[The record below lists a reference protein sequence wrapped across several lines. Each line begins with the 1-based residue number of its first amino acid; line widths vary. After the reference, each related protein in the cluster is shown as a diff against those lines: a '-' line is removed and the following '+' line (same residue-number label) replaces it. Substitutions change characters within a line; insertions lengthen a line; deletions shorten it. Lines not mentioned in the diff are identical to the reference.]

1 MPTYHVKTMARG
13 TVEARSPKDAAKQ
26 FAKRNPDSKWDKN
39 EFYILK
45 INEDGSTTDAGH
57 IPWTFPDF

>member
-1 MPTYHVKTMARG
+1 MARG